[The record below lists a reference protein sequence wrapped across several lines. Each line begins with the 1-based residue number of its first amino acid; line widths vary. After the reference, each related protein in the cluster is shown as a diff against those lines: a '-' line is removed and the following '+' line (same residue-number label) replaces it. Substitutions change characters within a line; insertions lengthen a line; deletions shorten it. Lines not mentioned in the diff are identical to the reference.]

1 MNPGMNPAM
10 NPGMINS
17 PARSV
22 LLPKMPDSGI
32 DNQNL
37 MKMLADGTGGFVIQ
51 NTNDLF
57 AGLERIGKEMQEYY
71 ILGYTPPESP
81 EGSCHALHVK
91 LDHRDMTVRART
103 GYCNARARDVLAGN
117 PVEKTLE
124 NRVAGTQAGNITA
137 TMQTPFFY
145 SGPNIARVNVAME
158 IPSDALKFDKQKGH
172 FVAEMNVLG
181 IAYKPDGSVGARF
194 SDTIKKDFEE
204 KKQVEAFAHTTF
216 HYENEFEV
224 ASGDYN
230 LKVVF
235 SGGGSN
241 FGKLD
246 TPLKIEPW
254 SNQFGLGSLALSH
267 EFHQASAMAAL
278 DSSLIEDRV
287 PLIAGGSQVIPYG
300 SNKFS
305 KAAPP
310 VFYTEIYEPQMLNVD
325 AKDRP
330 ALAMQIRVLDRKT
343 KEQKISTGLMR
354 LDTTGAPDNPTLPLA
369 EPIPLKDLGPG
380 QYTVEVQARDSN
392 GKSATR
398 TADFDL
404 Q

>member
-1 MNPGMNPAM
+1 MNPGMNPNM
-10 NPGMINS
+10 NPNMINS
-17 PARSV
+17 QARNI
-22 LLPKMPDSGI
+22 LLPKLPDSGV

-57 AGLERIGKEMQEYY
+57 AGLEKIGKEMEEYY
-71 ILGYTPPESP
+71 ILGYTQPDSP

-91 LDHRDMTVRART
+91 LDQKDTIIRSRT

-124 NRVAGTQAGNITA
+124 SRVTGTQAGNIAA
-137 TMQTPFFY
+137 TMQAPFFY
-145 SGPNIARVNVAME
+145 TGPNVARVNVAME
-158 IPSDALKFDKQKGH
+158 IPADTLKFDKQKGH
-172 FVAEMNVLG
+172 FQAEMNVLG
-181 IAYKPDGSVGARF
+181 LAYKPDGSVGARF
-194 SDTIKKDFEE
+194 SDTIKKDFED
-204 KKQVEAFAHTTF
+204 KKQVEAFEHSVF

-235 SGGGSN
+235 STGGSN
-241 FGKLD
+241 FGKLE

-254 SNQFGLGSLALSH
+254 SNQFGLGSLALSR
-267 EFHQASAMAAL
+267 EYHQAAAMAGL

-287 PLIAGGSQVIPYG
+287 PLIAGGSQVVPYG

-305 KAAPP
+305 KATPP
-310 VFYTEIYEPQMLNVD
+310 VFYTEIYEPELLNAD
-325 AKDRP
+325 PKDRP
-330 ALAMQIRVLDRKT
+330 VIAMQIRVLDRKT
-343 KEQKISTGLMR
+343 KEQKASTGLMR
-354 LDTTGAPDNPTLPLA
+354 LDMNGVTENPTVPLA
-369 EPIPLKDLGPG
+369 EPIPINDVGPG

-392 GKSATR
+392 GKTATR

-404 Q
+404 L